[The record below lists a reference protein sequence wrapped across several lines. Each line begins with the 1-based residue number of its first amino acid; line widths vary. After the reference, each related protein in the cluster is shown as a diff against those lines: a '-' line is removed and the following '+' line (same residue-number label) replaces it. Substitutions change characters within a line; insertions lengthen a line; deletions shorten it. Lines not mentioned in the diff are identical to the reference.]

1 MSNSNSIL
9 SQKSILSS
17 LHQICNPISNWE
29 SFWMSNPYCHP
40 KWIPLKLYL
49 YSKVKFQVKSN
60 LTFSL
65 RFSSKSNLISN
76 PLSNIILKFQLEIRC
91 LILISIWNHCLTKA
105 KVKLKLTF
113 ARPLS
118 QKTNKIDLEECNI
131 SHCQCSSY
139 FFYFAS
145 YPPSSVGIISQD
157 LQCD

>member
-76 PLSNIILKFQLEIRC
+76 PLSNIILKFQFEIRC

-113 ARPLS
+113 ARPFLHHFS
-118 QKTNKIDLEECNI
+118 KNLLRNKSLVDSFVII
-131 SHCQCSSY
+131 
-139 FFYFAS
+139 FAHQAL
-145 YPPSSVGIISQD
+145 IIFLCYLNRKD
-157 LQCD
+157 